1 MFSVIKSFI
10 FVPTYSV
17 VIKNEQVAYILL
29 VKILQGHVQEEA
41 NFTIKTVG
49 TGRSD
54 NIHKCPSTPEAVGRA
69 KRKSR
74 QQLTENYIKYCSF

>member
-29 VKILQGHVQEEA
+29 VKIL
-41 NFTIKTVG
+41 
-49 TGRSD
+49 
-54 NIHKCPSTPEAVGRA
+54 
-69 KRKSR
+69 
-74 QQLTENYIKYCSF
+74 